1 MNEWL
6 FEHVWATYAI
16 IFILAAYVYNVVFR
30 PGRLPL
36 WKNVLIYALLAAG
49 TWILVVFQMF
59 GLPIVLCLLVAVA
72 LIWIVRIRYW
82 AEARRGRRT
91 ERKEG

>member
-1 MNEWL
+1 MNEWF

-16 IFILAAYVYNVVFR
+16 IFILVAYVYNVVFKAR
-30 PGRLPL
+30 KLPL
-36 WKNVLIYALLAAG
+36 LKNIVVYALMAAG
-49 TWILVVFQMF
+49 TWLLVIFQMF
-59 GLPIVLCLLVAVA
+59 GLPIVLCLLVAVG

-82 AEARRGRRT
+82 LEVRRSRKA